1 MASPFLTIFLKRN
14 SIIKEYNIR
23 ELVQISL
30 NLLTIFALMLLN
42 LELDNI
48 NQNILT
54 LLNLELDTLHGL
66 V

>member
-1 MASPFLTIFLKRN
+1 M
-14 SIIKEYNIR
+14 KEYNIR
-23 ELVQISL
+23 ELIQISL

-48 NQNILT
+48 NQNILM
-54 LLNLELDTLHGL
+54 LLNLELDTFHGL

>member
-1 MASPFLTIFLKRN
+1 MASPFLTILLKRN